1 LAGLDYLNIS
11 LDTLQ
16 EKKYGFVTRR
26 PSNGFHRV
34 MQAIDKSIDLGYT
47 PLKINCV
54 IMRGLNED
62 ELLDFVK
69 WTEHKPLDIRFI
81 EYMPFDGNKW
91 NTKKMIPY
99 HEMISIIQTEF
110 PDFQRVEEQDVKNDT
125 SKAWKVPGFEGS
137 IGFITSMTENFCGS
151 CNRLRLT
158 ADGNLKV
165 CLFGNTEVNLRDPLR
180 DATNINDENIKELIG
195 AAVNRKKARHAGM
208 LNLAQM
214 KNRPMILIGG

>member
-1 LAGLDYLNIS
+1 MTFSFSQYS
-11 LDTLQ
+11 
-16 EKKYGFVTRR
+16 V
-26 PSNGFHRV
+26 
-34 MQAIDKSIDLGYT
+34 
-47 PLKINCV
+47 
-54 IMRGLNED
+54 
-62 ELLDFVK
+62 
-69 WTEHKPLDIRFI
+69 
-81 EYMPFDGNKW
+81 
-91 NTKKMIPY
+91 
-99 HEMISIIQTEF
+99 
-110 PDFQRVEEQDVKNDT
+110 FQ
-125 SKAWKVPGFEGS
+125 GS

-214 KNRPMILIGG
+214 VDFCHNAVFHP